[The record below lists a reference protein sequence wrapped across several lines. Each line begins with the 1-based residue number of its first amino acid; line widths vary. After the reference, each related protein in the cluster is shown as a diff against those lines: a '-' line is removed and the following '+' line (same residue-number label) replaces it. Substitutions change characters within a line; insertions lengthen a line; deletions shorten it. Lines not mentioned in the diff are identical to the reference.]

1 MTHSIDE
8 ARRGVEQSWSGVL
21 AFAETEQRLS
31 LWEFETKLWFLML
44 ALGRAL
50 VGLFLA
56 RQAARLSAAEYPHEG
71 QRYQRAEVRTSEVGT
86 RFGKVSF
93 RRAVGRVVGRAR
105 AAADL
110 PLDRALGLCS
120 GFSLGVVTALG
131 KLCAQMAYAAARVQF
146 KDTYDWAPSPRAT
159 LRMVDALGAEA
170 RGFLEQAPA
179 PDEDGEILV
188 IQVDG
193 KGAPMISARELG
205 RRCRPHEATAG
216 ETQRHSR
223 RHRRRRHGPKIRR
236 TKGKKSKNAK
246 VAVVGVLYTLKRTEK
261 GLEGPIGK
269 RVMATFDTHEALF
282 QWLHREALKRGY
294 PHNEAVFL
302 ADGLE
307 HIWRLQERYF
317 PQAVPC
323 VDWYHVVEKLWA
335 AGEALYKEGSDELR
349 EWVADQ
355 SERLRRSA
363 AGAIRAELAR
373 QWLALPK
380 TGPGNKGKR
389 ERLAAA
395 LRYLDM
401 HRHRLRYAELRKRDI
416 DIGTGAVEGAV
427 RNLVGL
433 RLDGPGMRW
442 SRDRAE
448 CVLHL
453 RCILINGQWQAFE
466 NYIATLGEHFTLAPK
481 PVPAE
486 PYAAAA

>member
-56 RQAARLSAAEYPHEG
+56 RQAARPSAAEYPHEG

-93 RRAVGRVVGRAR
+93 RRAVGRVVGGAR

-282 QWLHREALKRGY
+282 HWLHREALKRGY
-294 PHNEAVFL
+294 PHKEAVFL

-335 AGEALYKEGSDELR
+335 AGEALYQEGSDELR

-401 HRHRLRYAELRKRDI
+401 HRHRLRYAELRKRDL

-481 PVPAE
+481 PIPAE

>member
-56 RQAARLSAAEYPHEG
+56 RQAARPSAAEYPHEG

-294 PHNEAVFL
+294 PHKEAVFL

>member
-21 AFAETEQRLS
+21 GWAETEQRLS

-44 ALGRAL
+44 ALGRAV

-56 RQAARLSAAEYPHEG
+56 RQAARPSAALYQQEG

-105 AAADL
+105 TAADL

-216 ETQRHSR
+216 DTQRHSR

-294 PHNEAVFL
+294 PHKEAVFL

-335 AGEALYKEGSDELR
+335 AGEALYREGSDELR

-380 TGPGNKGKR
+380 TGPGNKSKR

-395 LRYLDM
+395 LRYLEM

-453 RCILINGQWQAFE
+453 RCILINGQWPAFE
-466 NYIATLGEHFTLAPK
+466 NYIASLGEHFTLAPK

-486 PYAAAA
+486 PYVTAA

>member
-1 MTHSIDE
+1 
-8 ARRGVEQSWSGVL
+8 
-21 AFAETEQRLS
+21 
-31 LWEFETKLWFLML
+31 
-44 ALGRAL
+44 
-50 VGLFLA
+50 
-56 RQAARLSAAEYPHEG
+56 
-71 QRYQRAEVRTSEVGT
+71 
-86 RFGKVSF
+86 
-93 RRAVGRVVGRAR
+93 
-105 AAADL
+105 
-110 PLDRALGLCS
+110 
-120 GFSLGVVTALG
+120 
-131 KLCAQMAYAAARVQF
+131 
-146 KDTYDWAPSPRAT
+146 
-159 LRMVDALGAEA
+159 
-170 RGFLEQAPA
+170 
-179 PDEDGEILV
+179 
-188 IQVDG
+188 
-193 KGAPMISARELG
+193 MISARELG
-205 RRCRPHEATAG
+205 RRCRPHEATTG

-223 RHRRRRHGPKIRR
+223 RHRRRRQGPKIRR

-269 RVMATFDTHEALF
+269 RVMATFDSHETLF
-282 QWLHREALKRGY
+282 RWLHREALKRGY
-294 PHNEAVFL
+294 PHKEAVFL

-323 VDWYHVVEKLWA
+323 VDWYHMVEKLWA
-335 AGEALYKEGSDELR
+335 AGEALYREGSDELR

-373 QWLALPK
+373 QLLALPK

-395 LRYLDM
+395 LRYLEM

-453 RCILINGQWQAFE
+453 RCILINGQWPAFE
-466 NYIATLGEHFTLAPK
+466 NYIASLGEHFTLAPK

>member
-8 ARRGVEQSWSGVL
+8 ARRGVEQSWSGVR

-31 LWEFETKLWFLML
+31 LWQFETQLWFLML
-44 ALGRAL
+44 VLGRAL

-56 RQAARLSAAEYPHEG
+56 RQAARPSAAEYQHEG
-71 QRYQRAEVRTSEVGT
+71 QRYQRAEMRTSEVGT

-105 AAADL
+105 TAADL

-120 GFSLGVVTALG
+120 GFSLGVVTVLG

-205 RRCRPHEATAG
+205 RRCRPHEATTG

-294 PHNEAVFL
+294 PHKETVFL

-335 AGEALYKEGSDELR
+335 AGEALYEEGSDELR

-373 QWLALPK
+373 QLLALPK

-395 LRYLDM
+395 LHYLEM

-453 RCILINGQWQAFE
+453 RCILINGQWPAFE
-466 NYIATLGEHFTLAPK
+466 NYIASLGEHFTLAPK

>member
-21 AFAETEQRLS
+21 SFAETEQRLS

-50 VGLFLA
+50 VGLFLV
-56 RQAARLSAAEYPHEG
+56 RQAARPSAAEYPHEG
-71 QRYQRAEVRTSEVGT
+71 QRYQRVEVRTSEVGT

-216 ETQRHSR
+216 ETQRHRR

-282 QWLHREALKRGY
+282 HWLHREALKRGY
-294 PHNEAVFL
+294 PHKEAVFL